1 MKRVALLLLLLAA
14 PAAQAQLYRWVDPAT
29 GSTKFSSVP
38 PPWYGDPA
46 LERRAPKT
54 ERIPAGVPAPA
65 ARGNALDPGSPAT
78 TPGTAAAP
86 SSPLLAP
93 PPPKPLSP
101 LLAIADAQRR
111 ALLKDLGSAL
121 AQDPVDNEALQKRMQ
136 ELRALTEELDRAD
149 PLGAAAR
156 QAEVQAMA
164 ESLLRARDVNRP
176 R

>member
-1 MKRVALLLLLLAA
+1 MKRVAWMLLLAAA
-14 PAAQAQLYRWVDPAT
+14 PAAQADLYRWIDPAT
-29 GSTKFSSVP
+29 GSVKLSSVP

-54 ERIPAGVPAPA
+54 ERIPARGPAPA
-65 ARGNALDPGSPAT
+65 VRGSALEPGAPAT
-78 TPGTAAAP
+78 TPATAP

-176 R
+176 K